1 MERPVHARAPRV
13 RAEAVEERRE
23 RAEVLVIDELVRA
36 EHERR
41 ATGRGRKHELAPPAE
56 REVEL
61 LEHVTVLAEGVR
73 DGLGDGRAHWP
84 VRQPVEE
91 QLHVGPIGGVLL
103 GARRGRRVGERPRD
117 ARACLDVLHQARC
130 GVVPRVA
137 AAPAPASA
145 PAAPAPVMRARSR
158 LSLHSATF
166 QIGTGRFTA
175 TANMR
180 SLLVVCT
187 PDGAPDGRAAQL
199 GQGLAVFV
207 RELFAGMTANYARVE
222 IDVRS
227 HTQLDDL
234 TPARDVPISREQPA
248 QFDKVKRLDMIDLV
262 FVYAT
267 ADFAPWADAAQPARW
282 FVRNCLLARK
292 CVLAWGGGMQLVAY
306 VLGTGG
312 DISATPVRSVDGA
325 PLSTMMP
332 PGSRLPAGR
341 LALDAHTGEL
351 LQWNPS
357 SRSWLALPATCGSH
371 LHSGHPDAPFRRVDE
386 RGSTVRDLHFARSA
400 DCRQISA
407 NVHAQAVRHPLIRGA
422 IAARA
427 QLEVRNAW
435 SCHLRARGSFGR
447 LGELRT
453 LLVHPHGVQA
463 FEVGN
468 CVALQCE
475 LSAHYAAGPAL
486 ARRFCERALALLA
499 LLREGEMRGT
509 LAPHAP
515 LPLAYIV
522 GQRTID
528 GIPSAMLDTVALLAP
543 ESDTARIAFRTQRGM
558 LTERGAG
565 PAEDARSPRAASE
578 TKRWSAR
585 QELHSITPPTRPA
598 PAASGARP
606 RPSSA
611 RTRTVADTAS
621 PASPAPPARVA
632 LGGPSPLRTRPAS
645 AHVRGSSAAAHA
657 TTLVAIA
664 GGPHDRPSTARNV
677 RPGAGER

>member
-1 MERPVHARAPRV
+1 
-13 RAEAVEERRE
+13 
-23 RAEVLVIDELVRA
+23 
-36 EHERR
+36 
-41 ATGRGRKHELAPPAE
+41 
-56 REVEL
+56 
-61 LEHVTVLAEGVR
+61 
-73 DGLGDGRAHWP
+73 
-84 VRQPVEE
+84 
-91 QLHVGPIGGVLL
+91 
-103 GARRGRRVGERPRD
+103 
-117 ARACLDVLHQARC
+117 
-130 GVVPRVA
+130 
-137 AAPAPASA
+137 
-145 PAAPAPVMRARSR
+145 
-158 LSLHSATF
+158 
-166 QIGTGRFTA
+166 
-175 TANMR
+175 MR

-677 RPGAGER
+677 RPGAGERAAAAPTFWGSAPGGVASGVAFGSPGAYARARHASAGPSAREVARAGTERSAGETTVSGRLTATAQTLAWAGSADTHPDAGLAAASQWRVTLQPHGAVAPFTAYRAHQARAAKPHERDVHSPADESRRREERERLLASRSLHGVPFRPSSPHATASSAASLRSRV